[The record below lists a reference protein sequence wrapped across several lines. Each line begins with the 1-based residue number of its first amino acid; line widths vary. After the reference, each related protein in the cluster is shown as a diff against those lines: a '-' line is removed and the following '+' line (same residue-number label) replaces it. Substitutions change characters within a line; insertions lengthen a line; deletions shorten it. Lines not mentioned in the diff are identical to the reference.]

1 MPTQNPQIPQGVLNR
16 VLTAILIPSNTAL
29 NITAPYMAKGF
40 AKLEFEGDWTGQ
52 IGTGTGIVSS
62 PEPYIMARVT
72 VNLLRT
78 QALAA
83 NWVAQGQQATYIG
96 QVNVHSDT
104 STFPITTMTDT
115 SIFQLDPGAMD
126 GTDPVVRMI
135 LRGSY
140 PINAA
145 LWTY

>member
-1 MPTQNPQIPQGVLNR
+1 MATQNPLIPQGVLNR
-16 VLTAILIPSNTAL
+16 VLTAVVIPSNTAL

-52 IGTGTGIVSS
+52 VGTGTGIVNS
-62 PEPYIMARVT
+62 PEPYIFARVT

-78 QALAA
+78 QALSAS
-83 NWVAQGQQATYIG
+83 WVAQGAQSTVIG

-104 STFPITTMTDT
+104 STFPVASMLDT
-115 SIFQLDPGAMD
+115 SIFSLDPGAFD
-126 GTDPVVRMI
+126 GTDPVVRLV

-145 LWTY
+145 LWTA

>member
-1 MPTQNPQIPQGVLNR
+1 MATQNPQIAQGVLNR
-16 VLTAILIPSNTAL
+16 VLTALIIPSNTAL

-52 IGTGTGIVSS
+52 VGTGTGIVTS

-72 VNLLRT
+72 ANLLRT
-78 QALAA
+78 QALSAS
-83 NWVAQGQQATYIG
+83 WVAQGQQATFIG

-104 STFPITTMTDT
+104 SVFPVASITDA
-115 SIFQLDPGAMD
+115 SIFTLDPGAFD
-126 GTDPVVRMI
+126 GTDPVVRLV
-135 LRGSY
+135 LRGSF

-145 LWTY
+145 LWSA

>member
-1 MPTQNPQIPQGVLNR
+1 MAIQNPQIAQGVLNR
-16 VLTAILIPSNTAL
+16 VLTAIVIPSNTAL
-29 NITAPYMAKGF
+29 NITAPYMSKGF
-40 AKLEFEGDWTGQ
+40 ARLEFEGDWTGQ
-52 IGTGTGIVSS
+52 IGTGTGVVNS
-62 PEPYIMARVT
+62 PEPYIMAQVT

-104 STFPITTMTDT
+104 STFPVT
-115 SIFQLDPGAMD
+115 SMVNASIIRIDPGAFD
-126 GTDPVVRMI
+126 GTDPVVRLI

-145 LWTY
+145 LWSF